1 MAKNKIKDNIKTLDV
16 NEIYGVAEN
25 KRTEYSI
32 AWYRTAL
39 DNLLTARILL
49 MNNRLNHCVFFL
61 QQCIECI
68 IKGILIE
75 NKFIDNAKDFN
86 HNPECAIELF
96 YKQTNSISI
105 KYCESIKE
113 ELKNIKDF
121 ESRLIKIVGITN
133 LFTEEY
139 NLKIKS
145 CPSNFMVN
153 SIALQAIGLKESSS
167 KEDVYRYIEKVKY
180 TNNLI
185 YCIAILFDGV
195 QQNTRYPIEDNGKLL
210 PSEKYLNT
218 ISIIEGLN
226 SIIPLFNYILNT
238 ILYG

>member
-1 MAKNKIKDNIKTLDV
+1 M
-16 NEIYGVAEN
+16 
-25 KRTEYSI
+25 R
-32 AWYRTAL
+32 
-39 DNLLTARILL
+39 
-49 MNNRLNHCVFFL
+49 FFL

-86 HNPECAIELF
+86 HNPEYAIELF

-105 KYCESIKE
+105 KYYESIKE

-139 NLKIKS
+139 NLKIKT

-180 TNNLI
+180 TNILI
-185 YCIAILFDGV
+185 YCIAIL
-195 QQNTRYPIEDNGKLL
+195 IEMQA
-210 PSEKYLNT
+210 LNVD
-218 ISIIEGLN
+218 ISIFEQHSKNREEASL
-226 SIIPLFNYILNT
+226 SSKILKQNPKAKYFT
-238 ILYG
+238 KIRCKLY